1 MNLFKMRRVLRSKT
15 DKESKNKL
23 EDVESKLAEKCA
35 LENYTKITE
44 ETKDIECDEGG
55 FNSGKFWKLKKKL
68 LLRPRDPP
76 TAMLD
81 EAGNLITSAVGV
93 AKLSVEH
100 YKRVLQNRPMAK
112 KHEELRSEK
121 KSLWEERVAH
131 AKENKSKPWT
141 IKDIEAVLKHLKRNK
156 SRDPMVMPTSYLNLR
171 LQEQTSKKPY

>member
-1 MNLFKMRRVLRSKT
+1 MNLFKMRRVLRSKS

-23 EDVESKLAEKCA
+23 EEVESKLAEKCA
-35 LENYTKITE
+35 LDNYTKITE

-55 FNSGKFWKLKKKL
+55 FNSGMFWKLKKKL
-68 LLRPRDPP
+68 LLRPPDPP

-112 KHEELRSEK
+112 
-121 KSLWEERVAH
+121 
-131 AKENKSKPWT
+131 NM
-141 IKDIEAVLKHLKRNK
+141 RN
-156 SRDPMVMPTSYLNLR
+156 
-171 LQEQTSKKPY
+171 